1 MAEIGIEAG
10 VEAMLNQ
17 DEELNLKN
25 LGRQSEDGVFV
36 KKNQQPNDPLR
47 DRIVVIIPAYNE
59 ERFIGSVA
67 LKACKYAS
75 TVIVVDDGSSDCTAE
90 VAAASGALVV
100 RHSKNQGKGAA
111 LSTGF
116 RLIRDYHPEAVVVMD
131 ADGQH
136 LPEELSQVVEPILS
150 GQADIVVGS
159 RYLEHTST
167 VPRHRIWGHRVFNLL
182 TRVTSGMAAT
192 DSQSGFRAF
201 SPAALER
208 IDFRSHGFSVES
220 EMQFIAKEYG
230 LRLVEVPITIRYTD
244 KPKRPVVGHGLGVLN
259 GVLRLMGQYRPLLF
273 FGVPGFFLLVSGI
286 LWGFWVVDIYRRAH
300 TLAVGYAMLSVLLT
314 IIGMLS
320 LSTGIILH
328 SIRGLLM
335 DFIHH
340 QENS

>member
-1 MAEIGIEAG
+1 MAEIEIEAG
-10 VEAMLNQ
+10 VDAMLNQ
-17 DEELNLKN
+17 DKGLNLKN
-25 LGRQSEDGVFV
+25 FGRRSGDGVFV
-36 KKNQQPNDPLR
+36 KKNQPPNDPLR

-67 LKACKYAS
+67 LKAFKYAS

-159 RYLEHTST
+159 RYLEHTSE

-182 TRVTSGMAAT
+182 TRVSSGMAAT

-259 GVLRLMGQYRPLLF
+259 GVLRMMGQYRPLLF
-273 FGVPGFFLLVSGI
+273 FGVPGLFLLISGI
-286 LWGFWVVDIYRRAH
+286 LWGFWVVEIYRRAH

-335 DFIHH
+335 DFIHR